1 MQGWRH
7 ERGAAR
13 VTRLAYLWGEDAW
26 AIDHA
31 ATACATELA
40 DPGMPLAI
48 WRVSLDD
55 DTEDAGAGSVAR
67 RRARLLDEVASRL
80 GTATLFGDG
89 TLVVLRQ
96 PGGLLREQASRER
109 TLGLLDLVAPG
120 NALCVTDLVA
130 QDAREPAAQGM
141 LRDAIGA
148 AGGVVRQFPALDRTR
163 MEQWLGTRAAELG
176 IRLGAGAAQ
185 LLAQRVGAH
194 VREGD
199 VDRRRQSEL
208 ANAELEKLALYRP
221 GGEIGREDV
230 EELVPEAIPGSVW
243 GFLDAVAARRGADAS
258 MVATRLLS
266 SGTPLPV
273 IVAQLHRRVR
283 ELVQVR
289 EHLDAGTRPPEL
301 VRVMRLAPFRAQK
314 LAEQASAWD
323 APSLDRALLGLVE
336 LDLRSKGISLTGGAV
351 RMDDDVDALGLQLW
365 IAEHVVAPRA
375 ASTTRSR
382 ASGPGRVSRGTG
394 R

>member
-1 MQGWRH
+1 MTQ
-7 ERGAAR
+7 
-13 VTRLAYLWGEDAW
+13 LAYLWGEDAW
-26 AIDHA
+26 SIDHA
-31 ATACATELA
+31 AAACATGLA
-40 DPGMPLAI
+40 APGMPPLTV
-48 WRVSLDD
+48 WRASLDD
-55 DTEDAGAGSVAR
+55 DTDDTGAGSVAK
-67 RRARLLDEVASRL
+67 RRARLLDEVAGRL

-109 TLGLLDLVAPG
+109 TVGLLGLVAPG

-130 QDAREPAAQGM
+130 QDAKDAAAQGV

-148 AGGVVRQFPALDRTR
+148 AGGLVRQFPAMDRTR
-163 MEQWLGTRAAELG
+163 MEAWLGTRAGDLG
-176 IRLGAGAAQ
+176 IRLGPGAAQ

-221 GGEIGREDV
+221 GGEVSRDDV
-230 EELVPEAIPGSVW
+230 AELVPEAIPGSVW

-258 MVATRLLS
+258 LLATRLVEA
-266 SGTPLPV
+266 GTPLPV
-273 IVAQLHRRVR
+273 VVAQLHRRIR
-283 ELVQVR
+283 ELIAVR

-301 VRVMRLAPFRAQK
+301 IRVMRLAPFRAQK
-314 LAEQASAWD
+314 LTEQARAWD
-323 APSLDRALLGLVE
+323 PASLDQALLGLVE

-351 RMDDDVDALGLQLW
+351 RMDDELDALGLQLW
-365 IAEHVVAPRA
+365 IAEHPAAPQPRA
-375 ASTTRSR
+375 TART
-382 ASGPGRVSRGTG
+382 SGARRE
-394 R
+394 